1 MTTHTYGIEKLTM
14 RLTVKLPDNYAD
26 VQRLYDYGAWFRL
39 QRERVTDLDRITHL
53 IEYIKNNGGRQID
66 ENIFIDDDDL
76 QEKHTITYELVKH
89 CCPAPK
95 TYVIKAEMWYA
106 AGEDDIWGNYI
117 DYEDIAKK
125 YICIT
130 PEQIE
135 SYLTTVR
142 EEIKKDPNWSS
153 IYTADP
159 QDKYTPKV
167 WAEEITIEGL

>member
-89 CCPAPK
+89 CCPTPK
-95 TYVIKAEMWYA
+95 TYVIKAESL
-106 AGEDDIWGNYI
+106 ED
-117 DYEDIAKK
+117 AKELA
-125 YICIT
+125 IEWFEERDPHVET
-130 PEQIE
+130 STTEEEPE
-135 SYLTTVR
+135 Y
-142 EEIKKDPNWSS
+142 EIK
-153 IYTADP
+153 
-159 QDKYTPKV
+159 
-167 WAEEITIEGL
+167 